1 MFRKLIAGVILSVCA
16 MTAIAS
22 TTVIDTKGLS
32 EAQVAELKSLAAKAV
47 ADVAKNAETPV
58 VATTPSTVMT
68 IAATWGTQAAQAAEG
83 FAKAINIA
91 AKELGVT
98 VNDFLHTDA
107 GILTAALIIWK
118 VAGTAIAHMLYGFL
132 FLTIGLTFIRVLYVR
147 LFTREYKELPFN
159 RLFGLWSGVK
169 LVRVPK
175 TIGQL
180 ETDGEWFAF
189 WVLMFA
195 TIGVLWIG
203 GAFF

>member
-1 MFRKLIAGVILSVCA
+1 MFRKLLAGVILSVCA
-16 MTAIAS
+16 MTAIAG

-32 EAQVAELKSLAAKAV
+32 EAQVAELKSIAAKAV
-47 ADVAKNAETPV
+47 ADVAKTAEVPIV
-58 VATTPSTVMT
+58 PSTPSAVMT

-107 GILTAALIIWK
+107 GKLTAALIVWK
-118 VAGTAIAHMLYGFL
+118 VAGAAISHMLYGFI
-132 FLTIGLTFIRVLYVR
+132 FLTVGLTCIRVLYVR
-147 LFTREYKELPFN
+147 LFTNEYKEVPFSH
-159 RLFGLWSGVK
+159 LFGLWSGVK
-169 LVRVPK
+169 LVRIPK
-175 TIGQL
+175 TIGQFR
-180 ETDGEWFAF
+180 TDGEWFAF
-189 WVLMFA
+189 WVLMLA